1 MGCLVSDFK
10 PPFSVFKQHLTH
22 FNALFHPH
30 IFSKIFLNDN
40 FQFLNTYT
48 KRTHNLSHLC
58 NSSKKKVKKK
68 RKSLSTILSSLL
80 DSILWFLGNGYCVT
94 CSSVAS
100 TTMNNN
106 HNGDTCINISKSNV
120 KPGKS
125 EYKIYLISY
134 NIYKCEENE

>member
-1 MGCLVSDFK
+1 M
-10 PPFSVFKQHLTH
+10 
-22 FNALFHPH
+22 
-30 IFSKIFLNDN
+30 
-40 FQFLNTYT
+40 
-48 KRTHNLSHLC
+48 C
-58 NSSKKKVKKK
+58 NSSKKKEKKKK